1 MKKIIAVAAML
12 MAFGGLKAQDC
23 DAIMLPFFKG
33 DMQRME
39 EYKAVAPEK
48 FEYRCM
54 ISQSMMDVSD
64 TIPQGALNFNI
75 NELTDILTG
84 EKLSVSF
91 VVDLNVMSF
100 YQYSFYDFLT
110 QIPQRE
116 EGIICF
122 STPSSEHPYLLVFSN
137 HYMKGRLKGET
148 E

>member
-12 MAFGGLKAQDC
+12 MVFGGLKAQDC

-64 TIPQGALNFNI
+64 TIPQGALTFNI

-84 EKLSVSF
+84 EKLPADF
-91 VVDLNVMSF
+91 VVDINTISY
-100 YQYSFYDFLT
+100 YQYNFREFLA
-110 QIPQRE
+110 QLPSHRE
-116 EGIICF
+116 GMVCF
-122 STPSSEHPYLLVFSN
+122 SAPASEHPYLIIFAN
-137 HYMKGRLKGET
+137 QDIKGRLHADNR
-148 E
+148 

>member
-12 MAFGGLKAQDC
+12 MVFGGLKAQDC

-64 TIPQGALNFNI
+64 TIPQGALTFNI

-84 EKLSVSF
+84 EKLPADF
-91 VVDLNVMSF
+91 VVDINTISY
-100 YQYSFYDFLT
+100 YQYNFHEFLA
-110 QIPQRE
+110 QLPSHRE
-116 EGIICF
+116 GMVCF
-122 STPSSEHPYLLVFSN
+122 SAPASEHPYLIIFAN
-137 HYMKGRLKGET
+137 QDIKGRLHADNR
-148 E
+148 

>member
-64 TIPQGALNFNI
+64 TIPQGALTFNI

-84 EKLSVSF
+84 EKLPADF
-91 VVDLNVMSF
+91 VVDINTISY
-100 YQYSFYDFLT
+100 YQYNFREFLA
-110 QIPQRE
+110 QLPSHRE
-116 EGIICF
+116 GMVCF
-122 STPSSEHPYLLVFSN
+122 SAPASEHPYLIIFAN
-137 HYMKGRLKGET
+137 QDIKGRLHADNR
-148 E
+148 